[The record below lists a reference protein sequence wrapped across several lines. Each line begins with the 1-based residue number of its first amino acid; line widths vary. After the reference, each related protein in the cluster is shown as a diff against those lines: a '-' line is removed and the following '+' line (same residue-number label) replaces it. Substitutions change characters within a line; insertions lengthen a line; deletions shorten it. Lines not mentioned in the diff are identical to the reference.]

1 GDLRVKN
8 NTLIVHLPTYHFHI
22 FKSAH
27 FHIPHYLPSQ
37 QNRKKMK
44 ELILEAWNN
53 RELLKDNKYMDAIRN
68 VIEEVDK
75 GRLRVASPSAEG
87 WTVNEWVKQA
97 ILLYFGIQQMQTW
110 NIEPFEFYDK
120 MLLKKNYKDLG
131 VRAVPHA
138 VARYGAYIAKN
149 VVLMPS
155 YVNIGAYVDEGT
167 MVDTWATVGSCAQ
180 IGKGVHLSGGVGV
193 GGVLEPLQASPVI
206 IEDGCFI
213 GSRCIVVEGVII
225 EKEAVL
231 GANVVLTQSTKII
244 DVSGSE
250 PKEMK
255 GRVPARSVVIPGSYT
270 KKFPAGEYGV
280 GCALIIGQRKP
291 STDLKTSLNDALR
304 DFNVSV

>member
-1 GDLRVKN
+1 MQQ
-8 NTLIVHLPTYHFHI
+8 LI
-22 FKSAH
+22 
-27 FHIPHYLPSQ
+27 Q
-37 QNRKKMK
+37 
-44 ELILEAWNN
+44 EAWAN
-53 RELLKDNKYMDAIRN
+53 RELLKDSKYGDAVRA

-75 GRLRVASPSAEG
+75 GRLRTASPVEPSTGTKIE
-87 WTVNEWVKQA
+87 WQVNEWVKQA
-97 ILLYFGIQQMQTW
+97 ILMYFAIQQMETYVLP
-110 NIEPFEFYDK
+110 PFEFYDK
-120 MLLKKNYKDLG
+120 MKLKSGYASLG

-138 VARYGAYIAKN
+138 VARYGAFLGRN

-155 YVNIGAYVDEGT
+155 YVNIGAYVDEGS

-180 IGKGVHLSGGVGV
+180 IGKGVHLSGGVGI

-213 GSRCIVVEGVII
+213 GSRCIVVEGVRV
-225 EKEAVL
+225 EREAVL

-244 DVSGSE
+244 DVSGDE
-250 PKEMK
+250 PIEMK
-255 GRVPARSVVIPGSYT
+255 GIVPARSVVIPGSYT
-270 KKFPAGEYGV
+270 KKFPAGEFGV